1 MAGDD
6 TSARHGTR
14 SRYNLGCRCPDCTT
28 ANKLRMRDLRAKRRG
43 LPVPQRSAPVS
54 AWAPPTEP
62 GEVELAVLEELATL
76 SAAETRL
83 GAVQAALAMA
93 RILDSEDQF
102 PTHVRAAAS
111 LESILKLLRKS
122 SGVGVR
128 SRGRLASVQPMFK
141 KKGQTDGSVD

>member
-43 LPVPQRSAPVS
+43 LPVPQRSGEPVV
-54 AWAPPTEP
+54 AWRPPAEP
-62 GEVELAVLEELATL
+62 GPAEQAVTEEVAAL

-93 RILDSEDQF
+93 RILDSPDQI
-102 PTHVRAAAS
+102 PTHVRAAS
-111 LESILKLLRKS
+111 TLDSVMTLLRKV
-122 SGVGVR
+122 SGLGAR
-128 SRGRLASVQPMFK
+128 GHGRLASVQPMRK
-141 KKGQTDGSVD
+141 KKRTT